1 MRLNRRPFALIG
13 TGMSVVLVA
22 VSTVLTLGVS
32 GPALAAQASALP
44 DVTTNIVGGQDA
56 TIADAP
62 WQVALITASATTEY
76 DGQFCGGSLI
86 ATQWVVTAAHCV
98 FENGKVSAPSSIK
111 ILAGQATL
119 LQNANNRAV
128 PISNI
133 YVHPLYS
140 SSADTDDI
148 ALIKLTSP
156 LALVAGSIQKIDL
169 PSAPAPTGVSDLI
182 TGWGAIADGSTN
194 YPTALRK
201 TTVNVLPDATCA
213 SSYSPGYDANKMLCA
228 GSPALDRDTC
238 QGDSGGPLA
247 RLVNTWVLEGI
258 TSFGNGCA
266 NGKDPGVYTEVYT
279 YRSWIGQY
287 LGGTFATTPAPTLSG
302 TLAVGQTLEA
312 VTGSWS
318 PTPDSFTYVW
328 KRAASATATS
338 WTTITGQTTSKYLL
352 ATADRG
358 QFIRV
363 DVTANKAGYAPA
375 TTFKVSS
382 AAVTAPSTTVPT
394 PTISGTVKVGSTL
407 TAAAGAA
414 PTGATVKG
422 YQWSRATTSS
432 GLYTNIDKAT
442 ASTYVLTAT
451 DVAKFIK
458 VTVTWSQA
466 GTADTPATSAPTSV
480 VAAGTFATT
489 ASPTIAGTLRVGSTL
504 TANVGTWSPAPDSYT
519 YKWMSSAKAGGTF
532 TAITGATA
540 KTYVLKST
548 DKTKFLKV
556 VITAVKAG
564 YTTSAEFTS
573 AATTAIG

>member
-1 MRLNRRPFALIG
+1 MQRSRRSFSLIG
-13 TGMSVVLVA
+13 SGVSMVFVA
-22 VSTVLTLGVS
+22 ATTVLTLGIS
-32 GPALAAQASALP
+32 GPASAVASP
-44 DVTTNIVGGQDA
+44 TPSDVSANIVGGQEA

-62 WQVALITASATTEY
+62 WQVALITATAATEY

-98 FENGKVSAPSSIK
+98 FENGKVSAASSIK

-148 ALIKLTSP
+148 ALIKLTTP
-156 LALVAGSIQKIDL
+156 LTLVAGSVQKIDL
-169 PSAPAPTGVSDLI
+169 PSAAAPIGVSDLI
-182 TGWGAIADGSTN
+182 TGWGAIAEGSTD
-194 YPTALRK
+194 YPTVLRK
-201 TTVNVLPDATCA
+201 TTVNVLADAACS

-266 NGKDPGVYTEVYT
+266 NGIDPGVYTEVFT
-279 YRSWIGQY
+279 YRSWISQY
-287 LGGTFATTPAPTLSG
+287 LTNTFVTAPAPTISG
-302 TLAVGQTLEA
+302 TLTVGQTLEV

-338 WTTITGQTTSKYLL
+338 WTTITGQTASKYVL
-352 ATADRG
+352 AAADRG

-375 TTFKVSS
+375 TVFKVSS
-382 AAVTAPSTTVPT
+382 GAVTAPLTAVPT
-394 PTISGTVKVGSTL
+394 PTISGTVKVGNTL
-407 TAAAGAA
+407 TAGAGAA

-422 YQWSRATTSS
+422 YQWSRATSSS
-432 GLYTNIDKAT
+432 GVYTSIDKAT

-458 VTVTWSQA
+458 VTVTWAKA
-466 GTADTPATSAPTSV
+466 GTADTPATSAPTGA

-504 TANVGTWSPAPDSYT
+504 TANPGTWSPAPDSYT
-519 YKWMSSAKAGGTF
+519 YKWMSSAKAGGTY